1 MQMLNALLVT
11 DCRILVGRAGP
22 GLGRIF
28 TAIPVHLVEV
38 FSLGVV
44 RLQFVITNRPSR
56 RNAAVMTNLAKI
68 FFPQTKQ
75 CCAVKF
81 GVAANVI
88 VRVRM
93 QFLTVRVTPGF
104 LRVVPGFEVN
114 GARAPVVLLARYVIT
129 TLKQQNLLAGWREL
143 VSQRAATRACADDDY
158 VVMIVCGHNWL
169 RLLTKL
175 MEAVICESAT
185 EAGETLSKN

>member
-11 DCRILVGRAGP
+11 DCRILVRRAGP
-22 GLGRIF
+22 GLRRIF

-68 FFPQTKQ
+68 FFAQTKQ
-75 CCAVKF
+75 RRTIKL
-81 GVAANVI
+81 GVPAYVVI
-88 VRVRM
+88 CVRM
-93 QFLTVRVTPGF
+93 KLLTIRVTPGF

-129 TLKQQNLLAGWREL
+129 ALKQQNLLAGWREF
-143 VSQRAATRACADDDY
+143 VSQRAATRARADDDH
-158 VVMIVCGHNWL
+158 VVMIVRRHDWL

-175 MEAVICESAT
+175 MEAVIFESAT
-185 EAGETLSKN
+185 ESQREH